1 VIRALG
7 QLVNNTNVMDGLTAR
22 EYYGMTL
29 TDLANMGAE
38 SLSGQAV
45 ADATVQQIGSQRENI
60 TGVNMDEEAINMI
73 KYQRAFEAA
82 ARMVSATS
90 DMMKSIINLGL

>member
-1 VIRALG
+1 
-7 QLVNNTNVMDGLTAR
+7 
-22 EYYGMTL
+22 
-29 TDLANMGAE
+29 
-38 SLSGQAV
+38 
-45 ADATVQQIGSQRENI
+45 
-60 TGVNMDEEAINMI
+60 MDEEAINMI